1 MNETG
6 LRRMRKTVGSVYD
19 TERRTD
25 VHMPGMRTAQ
35 TLRSGAVSQMRN
47 DNTSGYVGSLQ
58 RLWRAA
64 RPHVEIWGGCAL
76 GMAAVWDMMYVFL
89 MATGG

>member
-58 RLWRAA
+58 RLWRL
-64 RPHVEIWGGCAL
+64 RPQDHKRQEGESQN
-76 GMAAVWDMMYVFL
+76 DSS
-89 MATGG
+89 ATKIHHKA